1 MKPMFRSLLVR
12 NYRLWA
18 GCSMI
23 SNIGSWM
30 QRTAQDWLVLTELTH
45 HDAAAVGITM
55 SLQFGPQVLL
65 LGLTGYAAD
74 HFDRRKV
81 LFCTQGL
88 MGLLALGLGLLT
100 LSGAAQL
107 WQVYGFALALGCT
120 AAFDTPAR
128 QTFVSDLV
136 DEQDIGNAVALNST
150 SFNMARM
157 VGPALAG
164 MIIAVAGTGWAFVLN
179 AASFVAV
186 LVALH
191 RLDVSQL
198 HTNRERVA
206 KRSGSL
212 IAGLRYVW
220 QREDLRALMFTI
232 FLISA
237 FGLNFPIFISTMA
250 VTAFHADAGGYG
262 LLTTMMAVG
271 SVCGALM
278 AAGRDRP
285 RLRWIYAGAIAFGVG
300 CVIAAL
306 MPTYWLFGATLV
318 LLGIAAQTITVS
330 TNSLVQLSTEPAMR
344 GRVIAILMAVLMGST
359 PVGAPF
365 VGWIANEFGP
375 RWALGVAALSGF
387 GGALVGWRLWKKQRR
402 TTMSAPV
409 SS

>member
-1 MKPMFRSLLVR
+1 MKPMFRSLRVR

-18 GCSMI
+18 GCALI

-65 LGLTGYAAD
+65 IGLTGYAAD
-74 HFDRRKV
+74 HFDRRK
-81 LFCTQGL
+81 LLLCTQGL
-88 MGLLALGLGLLT
+88 MGLLALGLGLLV

-120 AAFDTPAR
+120 TAFDTPAR
-128 QTFVSDLV
+128 QTFVADLV
-136 DEQDIGNAVALNST
+136 GEQDLSNAVALNST

-164 MIIAVAGTGWAFVLN
+164 TVIAAAGTGWAFVLN

-186 LVALH
+186 LVALR
-191 RLDVSQL
+191 RLDLSQL
-198 HTNRERVA
+198 YPRKERA
-206 KRSGSL
+206 QGRHGSL
-212 IAGLRYVW
+212 AAGLRYVW
-220 QREDLRALMFTI
+220 QRDDLRALLLTI
-232 FLISA
+232 FLVGA

-250 VTAFHADAGGYG
+250 VTAFHANASGYG

-278 AAGRDRP
+278 AAGRERP
-285 RLRWIYAGAIAFGVG
+285 RLRWIYAGAILFGLG
-300 CVIAAL
+300 CTAAAL

-318 LLGIAAQTITVS
+318 VLGIAAQTITVS
-330 TNSLVQLSTEPAMR
+330 TNSLVQMSTEPAMR

-359 PVGAPF
+359 PIGAPF
-365 VGWIANEFGP
+365 VGWVANQFGP

-387 GGALVGWRLWKKQRR
+387 GAALAGYRLWKSLRR
-402 TTMSAPV
+402 TTMQAPV
-409 SS
+409 ST

>member
-1 MKPMFRSLLVR
+1 MKPMFRSLRVH

-18 GCSMI
+18 GCALI

-30 QRTAQDWLVLTELTH
+30 QRTAQDWLVLTGLTH
-45 HDAAAVGITM
+45 HDASAVGITM
-55 SLQFGPQVLL
+55 SLQFGPQVVL

-74 HFDRRKV
+74 HFDRRKL
-81 LFCTQGL
+81 LFCTQGA

-107 WQVYGFALALGCT
+107 WHLYAFALALGCT
-120 AAFDTPAR
+120 TAFDTPAR
-128 QTFVSDLV
+128 QTFVAELV
-136 DEQDIGNAVALNST
+136 GEQDLSNAVALNST

-164 MIIAVAGTGWAFVLN
+164 TIIAAAGSGWAFVLN

-186 LVALH
+186 LLALR
-191 RLDVSQL
+191 RLDLSQL
-198 HTNRERVA
+198 HQRKERA
-206 KRSGSL
+206 QGRHGSL
-212 IAGLRYVW
+212 AAGLRYVW
-220 QREDLRALMFTI
+220 QRDDLRALMFTI
-232 FLISA
+232 FLIGA

-250 VTAFHADAGGYG
+250 VTAFHADASGYG

-278 AAGRDRP
+278 AAGRERP
-285 RLRWIYAGAIAFGVG
+285 RLRWIYTGATVFGAGCAV
-300 CVIAAL
+300 AAL
-306 MPTYWLFGATLV
+306 MPSYWLFGAALV
-318 LLGIAAQTITVS
+318 VLGISAQTITVS

-359 PVGAPF
+359 PFGAPF
-365 VGWIANEFGP
+365 VGWVANEFGP
-375 RWALGVAALSGF
+375 RWAMGVASLSGF
-387 GGALVGWRLWKKQRR
+387 AGALVGYRLWKKLRG

-409 SS
+409 ST